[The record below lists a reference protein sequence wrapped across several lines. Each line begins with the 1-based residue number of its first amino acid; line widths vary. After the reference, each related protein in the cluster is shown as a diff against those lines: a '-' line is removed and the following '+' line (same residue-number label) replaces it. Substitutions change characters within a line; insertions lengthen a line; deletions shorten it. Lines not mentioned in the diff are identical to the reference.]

1 MTITIRRIAIL
12 TTLLAAFVVAL
23 GAYTRL
29 KDAGLGCPDWPG
41 CYGFLTV
48 PESAQEVKIAEA
60 LFPDAPVEA
69 EKGWPEMI
77 HRYFASFLG
86 LLILIQAALCFK
98 YYQRSSP
105 SAKADRARSSIKLPF
120 FLVGLV
126 ICQGLFGMWTVTL
139 KLWPQVVSG
148 HLLGGFATLSLLFLH
163 VLRSFNYASENE
175 LPKQTV
181 QCASGVFKWTLLGL
195 GLVLGQIFLGAWTAA
210 NYAAL
215 ACPDFPTCQGE
226 WLPEMNFPQGFNL
239 AQSIGPNYLGGLMD
253 SASRVA
259 IHMTHRLG
267 ALVLSAYLIW
277 MLWQVRNV
285 VRKPA
290 LLVLA
295 ALVLQIILGI
305 VNVLWLIPLPIAVAH
320 NAGGAVLLLTM
331 VNLNYRLYLLKSVRQ
346 HDETTRINC
355 EAIS

>member
-12 TTLLAAFVVAL
+12 TTLLAACVVAL

-48 PESAQEVKIAEA
+48 PESAHEVKIAES

-98 YYQRSSP
+98 YYQRS
-105 SAKADRARSSIKLPF
+105 RANDDLSSIKLPL
-120 FLVGLV
+120 FLVFLV
-126 ICQGLFGMWTVTL
+126 ICQGMFGMWTVTL

-163 VLRSFNYASENE
+163 VLRSFNYKPDNKAPE
-175 LPKQTV
+175 QII
-181 QCASGVFKWTLLGL
+181 QQASGLFKWTLLGI
-195 GLVLGQIFLGAWTAA
+195 GLVLGQVFLGAWTAA

-215 ACPDFPTCQGE
+215 ACTDFPTCQGTG
-226 WLPEMNFPQGFNL
+226 WPEMNFTQGFNL

-277 MLWQVRNV
+277 MLWQARNIARTAV
-285 VRKPA
+285 
-290 LLVLA
+290 LWVLA

-305 VNVLWLIPLPIAVAH
+305 ANILWLIPLPVAVAH

-331 VNLNYRLYLLKSVRQ
+331 VNLNYRVYLLKSVHQR
-346 HDETTRINC
+346 DEITIINS
-355 EAIS
+355 EASS